1 MSSPRVE
8 TARIHDTWDVWA
20 CRADLSVADA
30 QSLSAARVIAD
41 ALLEDVTAA
50 ASKFEPDSE
59 LSQLN
64 RAEGNWH
71 PVSDLLLDMVTIA
84 LRAAAQSEGL
94 VDPTIGH
101 LISPLTVSSSI
112 STGLTR
118 VVRSD
123 WRSVEVDPVL
133 GRVRLPLGVQLD
145 LGATG
150 KAYAADLIAESIHF
164 ALGTAALVGLG
175 GDIAA
180 AGDSPDTL
188 GWPVVV
194 LERADDL
201 TGEAINVVDGGVATS
216 STCARSQPGMELAHI
231 VDPRTAR
238 PAVHHW
244 RTVTVAAATCVE
256 ANTATT
262 AAIIRGEGAIT
273 WLRDLGLPARLVD
286 RRGNVVRLNG
296 WPM

>member
-20 CRADLSVADA
+20 CRADLSVADP
-30 QSLSAARVIAD
+30 QSLLAARVIAD
-41 ALLEDVTAA
+41 ALLADITAA
-50 ASKFEPDSE
+50 ASRFEPDSE
-59 LSQLN
+59 LSLLN
-64 RAEGNWH
+64 RAEGNWR
-71 PVSDLLLDMVTIA
+71 PVSDLLLDMITVA
-84 LRAAAQSEGL
+84 LRAAAHSEGL

-101 LISPLTVSSSI
+101 LVSPLTRCPPI

-123 WRSVEVDPVL
+123 WRSVDVDPVL

-150 KAYAADLIAESIHF
+150 KAYAADLIAESIHL
-164 ALGTAALVGLG
+164 ALDTAALVGLG
-175 GDIAA
+175 GDLAT
-180 AGDSPDTL
+180 AGDAPDRL

-201 TGEAINVVDGGVATS
+201 TGEAINIIDGGVATS
-216 STCARSQPGMELAHI
+216 STCARSQPGMELVHI

-238 PAVHHW
+238 PTVHHW

-262 AAIIRGEGAIT
+262 AAIIRGESAIT
-273 WLRDLGLPARLVD
+273 WLRDLQLPARLVD
-286 RRGNVVRLNG
+286 RRGYVVRLNG
-296 WPM
+296 WPI